1 MILFYIEIILKLNAE
16 IPKRLFTKKETK
28 WNKYEIIYKI

>member
-16 IPKRLFTKKETK
+16 IPKRLFTKKR
-28 WNKYEIIYKI
+28 NKME